1 MTAGGAVGTCFA
13 GMGNLGDGS
22 VALFAANFAMGGV
35 EILFFGN
42 VKDLDSITFFQPHE
56 SGVLVTGET
65 AVLIKAKGVTRP
77 ERQEVNCED

>member
-13 GMGNLGDGS
+13 GMGNLGDYS

-35 EILFFGN
+35 EILLFGN
-42 VKDLDSITFFQPHE
+42 VEDLNSIFFFEPYQA
-56 SGVLVTGET
+56 GVLMTSET